1 MIAVGASTKAYWY
14 LTRSTGVVSLVL
26 LSAIVILGTLSPMRL
41 SGSERWPRFAV
52 GRLHRDLSL
61 LVLVLLA
68 IHIVTSVLDTF
79 APVALLDAVV
89 PLNSAYRPLW
99 LGFGALSFDLLL
111 ALTITSLVRRR
122 LGYERWRL
130 IHWLAYVS
138 WPIAV
143 LHSLG
148 SGSDTKASWSE
159 LLTLA
164 CTGAVL
170 AAIVIRIIRA
180 ERTSA
185 DARSGWI
192 SLALATPVGLAAV
205 ALWGPLQSGWAA
217 RAGTPA
223 SILHPGV
230 ASAAMLATSSTK
242 TKASGT
248 TPTRVAPGSP
258 QAHAFSAQLAGR
270 LKSSSVAGGAGA
282 IVDMSLSLRGSTT
295 GLLRVRLAGQ
305 PLQGGG
311 LSLVGSQ
318 VDLSAPGL
326 GPVLAG
332 KITSLSGQDFVARV
346 VSRSATY
353 SLAASLQI
361 DSTTGAVSGRLS
373 GTPVH

>member
-1 MIAVGASTKAYWY
+1 
-14 LTRSTGVVSLVL
+14 VL

-41 SGSERWPRFAV
+41 AGTERWPRFAV

-79 APVALLDAVV
+79 APIALLDAVI
-89 PLNSAYRPLW
+89 PLHSSYRPLW

-130 IHWLAYVS
+130 IHWLAYIS
-138 WPIAV
+138 WPVAV

-159 LLTLA
+159 LLSVA
-164 CTGAVL
+164 CTAAVL

-180 ERTSA
+180 QRTSA

-192 SLALATPVGLAAV
+192 SLALATPVGIAAV

-230 ASAAMLATSSTK
+230 ASAATLTASSGKAK
-242 TKASGT
+242 TGT
-248 TPTRVAPGSP
+248 HGTARPSAAPASP
-258 QAHAFSAQLAGR
+258 QAHAFSAQLAGQ
-270 LKSSSVAGGAGA
+270 LKSSSAAGGAGA
-282 IVDMSLSLRGSTT
+282 IVDLQLSLRGSTT

-332 KITSLSGQDFVARV
+332 KVTSLSGQDFVARV
-346 VSRSATY
+346 ASRSATY
-353 SLAASLQI
+353 SLAASLRI
-361 DSTTGAVSGRLS
+361 DSSTGSVSGRLS
-373 GTPVH
+373 GTPIR